1 MFREMKALAVA
12 EGQLP
17 EIAILDL
24 GMPGMDG
31 FEVARRLRSLP
42 ESDGMLMLALVVA
55 SWWLRLR
62 VRLFDSPWFL
72 RACIGMA
79 PLGFIAVLAGW
90 TTTEAGRQP
99 WTVYGLIRT
108 TESVSPSLTGIHAL
122 ITLLAYV
129 AVYLIIFPGGA
140 IVMARIVRAGP
151 ATGRE
156 AGSPIESGR
165 PSGPGVIAH
174 PVRLGPGYFDP
185 WRKMDVKSGR
195 PPHLIN
201 PMNLFLSRGTVFVRL
216 VRVAVV
222 VREPVAC
229 GRECRAAVLVGVDEE
244 RGQHRQVSGLRA
256 LSRDRAMI

>member
-1 MFREMKALAVA
+1 EARWDTERGFPLTLFALPDQASATNRFAIDVPRLGSLILTHSFDGQIKGLTEWTPENRPPVTIPFFAFRIMV
-12 EGQLP
+12 G
-17 EIAILDL
+17 I
-24 GMPGMDG
+24 
-31 FEVARRLRSLP
+31 
-42 ESDGMLMLALVVA
+42 GMLMLALVVA

-151 ATGRE
+151 AAGRE

-165 PSGPGVIAH
+165 PSGPIL
-174 PVRLGPGYFDP
+174 VRLQSESDP
-185 WRKMDVKSGR
+185 S
-195 PPHLIN
+195 
-201 PMNLFLSRGTVFVRL
+201 
-216 VRVAVV
+216 
-222 VREPVAC
+222 
-229 GRECRAAVLVGVDEE
+229 
-244 RGQHRQVSGLRA
+244 
-256 LSRDRAMI
+256 